1 MQNQEYHPSMKI
13 IHWTMAVI
21 IIGLLALGFYMAE
34 FMDKESANRMLIYN
48 LHKSFGAL
56 VLFLVVIR
64 IFVRMQR
71 SAPPLPDSIDLLT
84 QALSHLVHM
93 ILYALMILMPM
104 SGYLMSN
111 YFGYPVHLFG
121 LQLPMLVSPNP
132 DLGKLCANA
141 HEFFGFSFV
150 AVLGLHI
157 LGVIKHRFF
166 DKPEND
172 VLKRMI

>member
-1 MQNQEYHPSMKI
+1 MKNQEYHQSMKI
-13 IHWTMAVI
+13 IHWTMALI
-21 IIGLLALGFYMAE
+21 IIGLLAMGIYMTE
-34 FMDKESANRMLIYN
+34 FLDKSSANRMLIYN

-56 VLFLVVIR
+56 VLFLIVIR

-71 SAPPLPDSIDLLT
+71 SAPPLPSSIDLLT
-84 QALSHLVHM
+84 QSLSHFVHI
-93 ILYALMILMPM
+93 ILYVLMILMPL

-111 YFGYPVHLFG
+111 YFGYPVYLFT
-121 LQLPMLVSPNP
+121 LKLPMLVDKNS

-141 HEFFGFSFV
+141 HEFLGYTLLVLISF
-150 AVLGLHI
+150 HI

-166 DKPEND
+166 DRPEND